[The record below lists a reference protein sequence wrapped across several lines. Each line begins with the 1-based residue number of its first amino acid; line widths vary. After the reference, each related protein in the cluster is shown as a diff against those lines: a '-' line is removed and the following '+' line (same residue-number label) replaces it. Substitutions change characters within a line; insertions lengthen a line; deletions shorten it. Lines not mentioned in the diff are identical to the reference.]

1 MAGRSLAGAPVT
13 AVASFESGA
22 RLRNADLVQPVTQPV
37 TMTPN
42 EHVSGR
48 RLEPRLR
55 SLDVEVAKR
64 TVTATLSLGCHL
76 WRYHREIDGPQT
88 PT

>member
-48 RLEPRLR
+48 RLERPIAEFERRGGKADRDGDSLPRLLPLAISPR
-55 SLDVEVAKR
+55 N
-64 TVTATLSLGCHL
+64 
-76 WRYHREIDGPQT
+76 
-88 PT
+88 

>member
-1 MAGRSLAGAPVT
+1 MEGSSLTGAPVT

-48 RLEPRLR
+48 RLERPIADFERRGGKADRGGDSFPGL
-55 SLDVEVAKR
+55 LPVA
-64 TVTATLSLGCHL
+64 
-76 WRYHREIDGPQT
+76 I
-88 PT
+88 